1 MAGRFG
7 RSRKNRREKRQQAE
21 RQQAE
26 RQKRLYKEG
35 AEPAE
40 LRKFKREYGKEK
52 GRQIYGATVGK
63 VHREQEKHH
72 KKARRL
78 FHRIVTGERK

>member
-1 MAGRFG
+1 MIEVAGRFG
-7 RSRKNRREKRQQAE
+7 RSRKKRREKRQQAE
-21 RQQAE
+21 RQ
-26 RQKRLYKEG
+26 KHLYRDG

-40 LRKFKREYGKEK
+40 LRKFEREYGREK

-63 VHREQEKHH
+63 VRREQQKHH